1 MVEHDVTK
9 HCARQKHPDQARLAK
24 QSGIQGRLT
33 DLRGDQVTKA
43 EILFTQFIAEHNL
56 SFAVGDHITRLVK
69 TAFPDRKKKCQ
80 L

>member
-1 MVEHDVTK
+1 MK

-24 QSGIQGRLT
+24 QSGIQALLT
-33 DLRGDQVTKA
+33 DLHGSSITPFGDQVTKA

-69 TAFPDRKKKCQ
+69 TAFPDRKI
-80 L
+80 